1 MSYQGIKR
9 PGGNKCIS
17 LNGRGQYEKAKY
29 YITSITWHSG
39 KGKTMRTMERS
50 VVGVT
55 DGQAEHREFSGY

>member
-17 LNGRGQYEKAKY
+17 LNGRGQYENPKY

-39 KGKTMRTMERS
+39 KGKTMEA
-50 VVGVT
+50 VK
-55 DGQAEHREFSGY
+55 